1 MKKTLIQFLYE
12 QGIEKRMPHVY
23 LDMDGVLVNLEKGA
37 FKVHGAKISDV
48 PKPER
53 WDKINAKKD
62 FWKTLEWMPGAEKLW
77 KFLKPYEPSIMSAY
91 ARTEP
96 NSAKGK
102 EEWLKKNVEP
112 LPRGRIN
119 LVMRSEKQKFARDG
133 RTQAPNIL
141 VDDHPKN
148 IREWEAKGGIGIHH
162 TSVNRTI
169 ARLKNLGFA

>member
-1 MKKTLIQFLYE
+1 MKKLVHFLYE
-12 QGIEKRMPHVY
+12 YKVKQTLPHVY

-37 FKVHGAKISDV
+37 FKVHGKPIGDV
-48 PKPER
+48 KKPEK
-53 WDKINAKKD
+53 WDKISQTKD
-62 FWKTLEWMPGAEKLW
+62 FWKNLEWMPGAKSLW
-77 KFLKPYEPSIMSAY
+77 NFLKPYEPSIMSAY
-91 ARTEP
+91 ARSEP

-102 EEWLKKNVEP
+102 EDWLKTHVEP

-169 ARLKNLGFA
+169 AKLKNLGFA

>member
-1 MKKTLIQFLYE
+1 MKKLIHFLYE
-12 QGIEKRMPHVY
+12 YELRSTGLPHVY

-37 FKVHGAKISDV
+37 FKVHGAQLSDV
-48 PKPER
+48 PKPTR
-53 WDKINAKKD
+53 WEKISDTKD
-62 FWKTLEWMPGAEKLW
+62 FWRDLEWMPGAKKLW
-77 KFLKPYEPSIMSAY
+77 NFLKPYEPSIMSAY

-102 EEWLKKNVEP
+102 QDWLKKNVES
-112 LPRGRIN
+112 LPNSRVN

-148 IREWEAKGGIGIHH
+148 IREWEANGGIGIHH
-162 TSVNRTI
+162 TSVKKTI
-169 ARLKNLGFA
+169 AKLQELGFA

>member
-1 MKKTLIQFLYE
+1 MKQLSNFLVEYE
-12 QGIEKRMPHVY
+12 LKSELPHVY

-37 FKVHGAKISDV
+37 MKVHGKPLGDV

-53 WDKINAKKD
+53 WNKISQTEN
-62 FWKTLEWMPGAEKLW
+62 FWRDLEWMPGSKKLW
-77 KFLKPYEPSIMSAY
+77 NFLKPYEPSIMSAY

-133 RTQAPNIL
+133 RTQSPNIL
-141 VDDHPKN
+141 VDDHEKN
-148 IREWEAKGGIGIHH
+148 IREWEARGGIGIHH
-162 TSVNRTI
+162 TSVERTI
-169 ARLKNLGFA
+169 ARLKEIGFA

>member
-1 MKKTLIQFLYE
+1 MKQLSDFLVEYE
-12 QGIEKRMPHVY
+12 LKSEQPHVY

-37 FKVHGAKISDV
+37 FKVHGKQLSDV
-48 PKPER
+48 PKPDR
-53 WDKINAKKD
+53 WDKITQTKD
-62 FWKTLEWMPGAEKLW
+62 FWKNLEWMPGAKKLW
-77 KFLKPYEPSIMSAY
+77 NFLKPYEPSIMSAY

-102 EEWLKKNVEP
+102 QDWLKKNVEP
-112 LPRGRIN
+112 LPNSRVN

-162 TSVNRTI
+162 TDVNKTI
-169 ARLKNLGFA
+169 AKLKELGFA

>member
-1 MKKTLIQFLYE
+1 MKRTLIQFLYE

-77 KFLKPYEPSIMSAY
+77 KFLKPYMPSIMSAW
-91 ARTEP
+91 TKHDP

-102 EEWLKKNVEP
+102 EDWLKG
-112 LPRGRIN
+112 LS
-119 LVMRSEKQKFARDG
+119 L
-133 RTQAPNIL
+133 
-141 VDDHPKN
+141 
-148 IREWEAKGGIGIHH
+148 IH
-162 TSVNRTI
+162 I
-169 ARLKNLGFA
+169 